1 MRSQRKP
8 VSCYDTSD
16 LDALTT
22 ADRAAPQGREGAER
36 DADRDRAGSLF
47 ARLAAATRL
56 ARSQ

>member
-1 MRSQRKP
+1 MGPARD
-8 VSCYDTSD
+8 YDTSD

-22 ADRAAPQGREGAER
+22 AASAAPQGREGAER

-56 ARSQ
+56 AGS